1 MNSIN
6 KLTFLSILWVA
17 IFNTSCNGQVK
28 KDLPKDKESEPK
40 IISVGQP
47 KRVAANRVVLMRK
60 QKMCQFEASSQQGCD
75 LFKLTHFQYV
85 QM

>member
-1 MNSIN
+1 MYLVQSIRY
-6 KLTFLSILWVA
+6 LWKTDELGGKV
-17 IFNTSCNGQVK
+17 
-28 KDLPKDKESEPK
+28 
-40 IISVGQP
+40 SVGQP

-60 QKMCQFEASSQQGCD
+60 QKMCQFEASSQQGYD